1 MHPPIPLPVCFCLS
15 IDAWQASSIT
25 MCVQECSSRR
35 RRKITAGLEGRGL
48 CSWYSC
54 SSIPPRQ
61 MPRVYECTGETSECV
76 CVPEHSE
83 REREWGRGTKN
94 ETVWEHATISCSN
107 VKQWKRDRE
116 RERASS
122 WPSCFKM
129 SSAFVY
135 IEENL
140 LLRSGKLRKR
150 ERLSIFVS
158 CSSLFFFL
166 RGSFLSHPP
175 FVALCPLPTPS
186 VFLFS
191 PSRRPLFNFRS
202 LSHDARSISLSFSLF
217 LRSFA
222 FVLLEREREREGI
235 RASTFRQFIFCSELV
250 RSQSGFLWSRA
261 SGNAVATR
269 TAILR

>member
-135 IEENL
+135 IEENAPTFGQIAQKGASLYLCL
-140 LLRSGKLRKR
+140 LL
-150 ERLSIFVS
+150 V
-158 CSSLFFFL
+158 SLFFFTRL
-166 RGSFLSHPP
+166 VPFSSSLSR
-175 FVALCPLPTPS
+175 PLSPSNSVCFSIFAIAAPS
-186 VFLFS
+186 VQLPLAFS
-191 PSRRPLFNFRS
+191 RCSQYL
-202 LSHDARSISLSFSLF
+202 SLF
-217 LRSFA
+217 LFVSSFFCIRA
-222 FVLLEREREREGI
+222 PWERERERGDTGEHLPTI
-235 RASTFRQFIFCSELV
+235 Y
-250 RSQSGFLWSRA
+250 FL
-261 SGNAVATR
+261 
-269 TAILR
+269 

>member
-135 IEENL
+135 IEENAPTFGQIAQKGASLYLCL
-140 LLRSGKLRKR
+140 LL
-150 ERLSIFVS
+150 VS
-158 CSSLFFFL
+158 LFFL

-175 FVALCPLPTPS
+175 FLALCPLPTPS

>member
-1 MHPPIPLPVCFCLS
+1 M
-15 IDAWQASSIT
+15 
-25 MCVQECSSRR
+25 
-35 RRKITAGLEGRGL
+35 
-48 CSWYSC
+48 
-54 SSIPPRQ
+54 
-61 MPRVYECTGETSECV
+61 
-76 CVPEHSE
+76 
-83 REREWGRGTKN
+83 
-94 ETVWEHATISCSN
+94 
-107 VKQWKRDRE
+107 
-116 RERASS
+116 
-122 WPSCFKM
+122 
-129 SSAFVY
+129 Y

-158 CSSLFFFL
+158 CSSLSFFL

-175 FVALCPLPTPS
+175 FLALCPLPTPS

-202 LSHDARSISLSFSLF
+202 LSHDAHSISLSLCF
-217 LRSFA
+217 
-222 FVLLEREREREGI
+222 FVLLHVFLEREREREGI